1 MRWLDGITNSM
12 DMSLSKL
19 WETVKVR
26 EARRAAVHGVA
37 TQQLNNHIIGVGAS
51 KDFAILASDFQC
63 LDFPGL
69 LLNTQKGRKRSQD
82 LVFSNPPLVAAELG
96 RNLKS
101 RASIRISGKET
112 SSSWAKP
119 QLEQQL
125 NSSQMTWEPP
135 PSLHSPKHPGG

>member
-1 MRWLDGITNSM
+1 MVGWHHRLNGHEFEQTLGDSEGQGSPACCSPRGCNS
-12 DMSLSKL
+12 
-19 WETVKVR
+19 
-26 EARRAAVHGVA
+26 A
-37 TQQLNNHIIGVGAS
+37 TEQPHHRVGAS